1 MSAPALRL
9 TVGLPGTGGRLRTA
23 PEDFEVEEIPAYL
36 PSGQGEHLFL
46 WVEKVGLDTP
56 EAARRIASALGLR
69 TDDVSW
75 AGLKDRVA
83 VTRQWLSVPARAE
96 ASLPMLEAGPELRVL
111 THARHGNKLRVGH
124 LRGNRFRVRI
134 RDAARPEAA
143 APVLERLVAEGLPN
157 AFGEQRFGRGDT
169 ALRGRALVLGERLP
183 NRPSAFERKLYVSA
197 YQALLFNR
205 MLEARLGAGTLRRA
219 LAGDLMRKAESGGLF
234 VCREPEVD
242 QARVERGEI
251 APTGPI
257 FGWKM
262 QRAEGE
268 VDAAEQAVLASERLT
283 LDSFEPLGSI
293 AEGTR
298 RALSVSVADARWSLE
313 GSDPGAVVHPA
324 DGVLR
329 HRPARRGDEVDGVT
343 GCCGPHPSV
352 SRNSAPWCAM

>member
-1 MSAPALRL
+1 MGSLRL
-9 TVGLPGTGGRLRTA
+9 TAGLPGTGGRFRVR

-56 EAARRIASALGLR
+56 DAARRIASALGLQL
-69 TDDVSW
+69 TEVSW

-96 ASLPMLEAGPELRVL
+96 ASLPALEGHPDLRVIAQ
-111 THARHGNKLRVGH
+111 ARHGNKLRVGH
-124 LRGNRFRVRI
+124 LRGNRFRIRI
-134 RDAARPEAA
+134 RDPERPEVAG
-143 APVLERLVAEGLPN
+143 PVMERLVAEGLPN

-169 ALRGRALVLGERLP
+169 GLRGLALIRGERLP
-183 NRPSAFERKLYVSA
+183 HRPSTFERKLYVSA

-205 MLEARLGAGTLRRA
+205 MLEARLQGGTLRRS
-219 LAGDLMRKAESGGLF
+219 LRGDLMRKTDSGGLF

-242 QARVERGEI
+242 QARLGRGEI

-262 QRAEGE
+262 QRPEGE
-268 VDAAEQAVLASERLT
+268 VDAAEQAVLASEGLT
-283 LDSFEPLGSI
+283 LPSFKRLGSI

-298 RALSVSVADARWSLE
+298 RPFSVPLADAGWAVE
-313 GSDPGAVVHPA
+313 GSTVELSFTLPA
-324 DGVLR
+324 GSYATVLL
-329 HRPARRGDEVDGVT
+329 DEVMKGSGGT
-343 GCCGPHPSV
+343 SG
-352 SRNSAPWCAM
+352 